1 LSDMGLRAVLGYV
14 LKELKIFVSDRS
26 LLFWVV
32 VWPVIWIILVAYI
45 FVPPGSV
52 TPVSIDV
59 GIVNLDS
66 SPPEELNFT
75 SSTFIEILNT
85 TTYNGSK
92 LFKVKLYNSAETLVE
107 DLKKGRIDAGI
118 VIPENFST
126 ELLLGTARLK
136 VLIGSRDPYSSS
148 VSYAVIS
155 SFINEFSRRVA
166 LAKVNASIGYV
177 EKSLSSIPG
186 SERIVEFVTRFVYG
200 VAEPLNVSFEEVKP
214 EAYSTRPNILGWYT
228 LGAVGMMFLY
238 TGFSYGAAALY
249 EEKERGTLRRI
260 LASPMKPWEL
270 VVGIMLSGVASMAV
284 SALVA
289 LLVGASLGAHI
300 IFNPADPLHWVAVA
314 LLLIGA
320 LMSVGI
326 GLTLSTLAKTSR
338 GAGGL
343 GTVLGLLLSF
353 LAGIWYPKSYTPSWL
368 QTLADV
374 FPPTWILDTVRNI
387 MVFGA
392 GFEEV
397 GADIAKVLIALF
409 AVLLLDVAVYR
420 YRLRKYIEEA

>member
-1 LSDMGLRAVLGYV
+1 MGLRTVLGYL
-14 LKELKIFVSDRS
+14 LKELKVFASDRAS
-26 LLFWVV
+26 LFWVV
-32 VWPVIWIILVAYI
+32 VWPVIWIILVAYV

-59 GIVNLDS
+59 GVVNLDL
-66 SPPEELNFT
+66 SPQNGLNFT
-75 SSTFIEILNT
+75 SSSFVEILNS
-85 TTYNGSK
+85 TTYSGSK
-92 LFKVKLYNSAETLVE
+92 LFKVRLYNSTETLVD
-107 DLKKGRIDAGI
+107 DLKRGRIDAGI
-118 VIPENFST
+118 VIPENFSA
-126 ELLLGTARLK
+126 ELLLGTARLR
-136 VLIGSRDPYSSS
+136 VLIGGRDPYSSS
-148 VSYAVIS
+148 VSYAVIG

-186 SERIVEFVTRFVYG
+186 YERLAEFVVRFMYG
-200 VAEPLNVSFEEVKP
+200 VAEPLNASFEEVKP
-214 EAYSTRPNILGWYT
+214 EAYSTRSKVLGWYT

-238 TGFSYGAAALY
+238 TGFSYGASALY

-270 VVGIMLSGVASMAV
+270 VVGIMLSGVASMAI

-289 LLVGASLGAHI
+289 LFVGISLGAHI
-300 IFNPADPLHWVAVA
+300 IFNPADPLHWVATV
-314 LLLIGA
+314 LLLVGA

-326 GLTLSTLAKTSR
+326 GLALSTLAKTSR

-343 GTVLGLLLSF
+343 GTVLGLILSF
-353 LAGIWYPKSYTPSWL
+353 LAGIWYPKSYMPSWL

-374 FPPTWILDTVRNI
+374 FPPTWILNVVRNI
-387 MVFGA
+387 LVFGA

-397 GADIAKVLIALF
+397 GSDIAKILIALF

-420 YRLRKYIEEA
+420 YGLRKYLEEA